1 MRISEVFEGLHVCFE
16 QMMKG
21 GIYTRCVGTKVVSL
35 GNVVVTK
42 IRFFEGGKKP

>member
-1 MRISEVFEGLHVCFE
+1 MCFE

-35 GNVVVTK
+35 GNVIVTK